1 LTTGKIRY
9 NRDLLVIGI
18 PAGMIVVAA
27 FAAALYIMR
36 PAPPG
41 AITISTGVADGTYY
55 AYALQYREFLE
66 RHGVV
71 LRIVPSAGAVENF
84 RRLIDAE
91 SDVDVAFVQGGI
103 AAMQNVDDI
112 VSLGSLYIEP
122 LWVFHRGNVRF
133 THMQSLRGKTIAVG
147 PHSSGTAALAHT
159 LLRSHGITGPPTRFV
174 HVGGRAAADLLA
186 SGRVDAMFLMSDIHA
201 PLVRELIDAPD
212 VQLMSFENAE
222 AYVRQHF
229 YLQQLTL
236 PEGVLDLERNVPS
249 SRIQL
254 LGTTANL
261 LARADLHPALAY
273 LLLRAAS
280 EIHGKPGIFAGLR
293 QYPSPSDP
301 EVPLSAEAGR
311 YYESGAPFL
320 QRYLPFWAANLT
332 DRMLVLLLPAVAVL
346 FPVIKLLPPLYR
358 WRVSSRIYRWY
369 AKLKEMELQLDERR
383 TQEELEKIL
392 AHLDEMENAVNLI
405 ETPLAYSENLYIFR
419 QHIDLVRQRA
429 QARVRNRAIA
439 PDPIGS

>member
-1 LTTGKIRY
+1 VAIGKIRY
-9 NRDLLVIGI
+9 NRDLLLIGI
-18 PAGMIVVAA
+18 PAGVIVLAA

-41 AITISTGVADGTYY
+41 EITISTGVADGTYH
-55 AYALQYREFLE
+55 AYAMQYREFLA
-66 RHGVV
+66 RHGVT
-71 LRIVPSAGAVENF
+71 LRLVPSAGAVENF
-84 RRLIDAE
+84 RRLIDTE

-103 AAMQNVDDI
+103 AAMQNLDSI
-112 VSLGSLYIEP
+112 ASLGSLYIEP
-122 LWVFHRGNVRF
+122 LWVFHRGTERF
-133 THMQSLRGKTIAVG
+133 THMQSLQGKAIAVG
-147 PHSSGTAALAHT
+147 AHSSGTAALALT
-159 LLRSHGITGPPTRFV
+159 LLRSHGIARPPTGIV
-174 HVGGRAAADLLA
+174 YVGGRAAAQLLM
-186 SGRVDAMFLMSDIHA
+186 SGRVDAMFLMSDIQS
-201 PLVRELIDAPD
+201 PLVRELIDAPGIR
-212 VQLMSFENAE
+212 LMSFENAE

-229 YLQQLTL
+229 YLQHLTL
-236 PEGVLDLERNVPS
+236 PEGVLDLERNVPAT
-249 SRIQL
+249 RIHL

-293 QYPSPSDP
+293 QYPSQNDP
-301 EVPLSAEAGR
+301 EVPLSAEAAR
-311 YYESGAPFL
+311 YYKSGAPFL

-346 FPVIKLLPPLYR
+346 FPVMKLLPPLYR

-369 AKLKEMELQLDERR
+369 AKLKEMELQLEERR
-383 TQEELEKIL
+383 TQEELEHIL
-392 AHLDEMENAVNLI
+392 ARLDEMEEAVNQI

-429 QARVRNRAIA
+429 QARARGHAIVPA
-439 PDPIGS
+439 PIAS